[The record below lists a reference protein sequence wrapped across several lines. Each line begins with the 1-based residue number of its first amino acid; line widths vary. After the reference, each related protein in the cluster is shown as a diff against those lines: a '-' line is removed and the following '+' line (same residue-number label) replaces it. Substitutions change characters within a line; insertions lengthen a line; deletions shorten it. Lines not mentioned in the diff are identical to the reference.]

1 MQSLIWASSIPLY
14 ITHPSSTIPYLI
26 NIPRVSYLPLL
37 FPRLI
42 SFFGENVTSFSYEGI
57 LLKNLPV
64 GLLCDLYQP
73 ELPWR
78 IELGDGPSFDIHD
91 TFINSVKEADFI
103 RNGNA
108 KGIMSMSKEHSTQLW
123 NSVQDN
129 DLHTYLKVSTIL
141 LNPATPLKHIPLRI
155 YLPSSSSP
163 SSTPHPASSISS
175 KAPGT
180 SSPPPPIFA
189 FKTVQTL
196 IQPQIASRE
205 PQTLGGA
212 LNTILPSLFPSRRDA
227 ILADVILHGAT
238 VPFKAPLEDLMREAS
253 YADGWLNVCVVML
266 N

>member
-1 MQSLIWASSIPLY
+1 MQSLIWASTIPLY
-14 ITHPSSTIPYLI
+14 ITHHSSNIPYLI
-26 NIPRVSYLPLL
+26 NIPRVSYLALL
-37 FPRLI
+37 LPRLT

-78 IELGDGPSFDIHD
+78 LDLGDGPLFDIHD
-91 TFINSVKEADFI
+91 TFINSVKEADFM

-129 DLHTYLKVSTIL
+129 DFSTFLKISTIL

-163 SSTPHPASSISS
+163 LSTPNPPSSTSS
-175 KAPGT
+175 KAQAIA
-180 SSPPPPIFA
+180 SSPSPTFT
-189 FKTVQTL
+189 FKTIQTL
-196 IQPQIASRE
+196 IQPQTASRE

-212 LNTILPSLFPSRRDA
+212 LNSVLPSLFPSRRDA
-227 ILADVILHGAT
+227 ILAEVILHGAT
-238 VPFKAPLEDLMREAS
+238 VPFKAVLEDLMREAS

>member
-1 MQSLIWASSIPLY
+1 MQSLIWASTIPLY
-14 ITHPSSTIPYLI
+14 ITHSSSTIPYLI
-26 NIPRVSYLPLL
+26 NVPRVSYLALL
-37 FPRLI
+37 FPRLT

-78 IELGDGPSFDIHD
+78 LELGDGPLFDIHD
-91 TFINSVKEADFI
+91 TFINSVKEADFM

-123 NSVQDN
+123 NSVRDN
-129 DLHTYLKVSTIL
+129 DFSTYLKISTIL
-141 LNPATPLKHIPLRI
+141 LNPATPLKHIPLRV
-155 YLPSSSSP
+155 YLPSSSTP
-163 SSTPHPASSISS
+163 SSTPHPGSSSSS

-180 SSPPPPIFA
+180 SSPPSPLFA
-189 FKTVQTL
+189 FKTIQTL
-196 IQPQIASRE
+196 IQPQTASRE

-212 LNTILPSLFPSRRDA
+212 LNSVLPTLFPSKRDA
-227 ILADVILHGAT
+227 ILAEVILHGAT
-238 VPFKAPLEDLMREAS
+238 VPFKAVLEDLMREAS

>member
-91 TFINSVKEADFI
+91 TFINSVKE
-103 RNGNA
+103 
-108 KGIMSMSKEHSTQLW
+108 
-123 NSVQDN
+123 
-129 DLHTYLKVSTIL
+129 VST
-141 LNPATPLKHIPLRI
+141 
-155 YLPSSSSP
+155 LP
-163 SSTPHPASSISS
+163 
-175 KAPGT
+175 
-180 SSPPPPIFA
+180 
-189 FKTVQTL
+189 
-196 IQPQIASRE
+196 
-205 PQTLGGA
+205 
-212 LNTILPSLFPSRRDA
+212 
-227 ILADVILHGAT
+227 
-238 VPFKAPLEDLMREAS
+238 
-253 YADGWLNVCVVML
+253 
-266 N
+266 